1 VVKTCKIHKI
11 EYQSYSTIPKCPL
24 CLKEKKNERT
34 RRKSNGEIPTN
45 GSRIQ
50 GQKKSRPIDD
60 RGKRTFSLDRKA
72 KTGRSHGQ
80 IEETARHKE
89 EKRELAKIK
98 ADKICH
104 LGMVCESC
112 EEKGNVDLSHFIPG
126 SRGSRYKTLPE
137 ASCLSCR
144 WCHNS
149 YEHLQYQEIAKFK
162 NLRVILDFLETRS
175 YGRYLKI
182 TEGIAKALINQNKS
196 LI

>member
-89 EKRELAKIK
+89 EARELTKIK
-98 ADKICH
+98 ADKIER
-104 LGMVCESC
+104 LGERCESC
-112 EEKGNVDLSHFIPG
+112 PHVGPVDLSHFIPG
-126 SRGSRYKTLPE
+126 SKGLPYKLDPE

-144 WCHNS
+144 PCHIA
-149 YEHLQYQEIAKFK
+149 YENLKYQAIAKFK
-162 NLRVILDFLETRS
+162 NLHVILDFLEPRS

-182 TEGIAKALINQNKS
+182 IEEINK
-196 LI
+196 IID